1 VVVYG
6 VTFSMLLTLY
16 VVPVVYSLV
25 ARNTQSP
32 EHISKLIEGLRANDA
47 RPGVASE

>member
-1 VVVYG
+1 
-6 VTFSMLLTLY
+6 LLTLY

-32 EHISKLIEGLRANDA
+32 EHISKLIEGLRGKQPPATPAPEADC
-47 RPGVASE
+47 